1 MSATVSHHSDIES
14 VLLPPE
20 QIQEKIEALAQR
32 ISRDYK
38 GRPLVLIGVLKGS
51 VIFLA
56 DLLRRLTI
64 PCMVDFISLSSYT
77 GNASSGVVRM
87 LLDLKEEIT
96 GKDVLVVEDIV
107 DTGLTLSY
115 LIENLKTRQPGSL
128 EVCVLLDKKECR
140 KVPLSA
146 KYTGFEVP
154 NRFVVGYGLDY
165 NEAYRNLPYVGILKR
180 EVYEGSRI

>member
-1 MSATVSHHSDIES
+1 MSATVSRHPDIES
-14 VLLPPE
+14 ILLSPE
-20 QIQEKIEALAQR
+20 QIQEKIETLAQR
-32 ISRDYK
+32 ISRDYQ

-64 PCMVDFISLSSYT
+64 PCMVDFISLSSYA

-96 GKDVLVVEDIV
+96 GKHVLVVEDIV

-115 LIENLKTRQPGSL
+115 LIENLNTRHPGSL

-140 KVPLSA
+140 KTALSV

-165 NEAYRNLPYVGILKR
+165 NETYRNLPYVGILKK